1 MLRRYRG
8 VSVAIAGAG
17 LMLGIAALPATAA
30 TAPAW
35 RTHVCHGTQRHPGEL
50 TGLNLNVI
58 VRGICLARHG
68 PVAVSRNIIITRHST
83 LIAAFGRHHT
93 HITVAG
99 SIFVRK
105 GGTLILGCNPES
117 FPCLDDPHPKRP
129 SLTSRDVIKGGI
141 FATAALGMVVHNDR
155 IGHTIR
161 QTGGGGGITC
171 TPKGPFKQFHSPVYS
186 TYEDNW
192 VGGSLRVK
200 HLHSCWLG
208 VIRNTVGHNVRV
220 VHNKMADP
228 DANEVVTNRIQGN
241 LTCFANNP
249 KVQFGDS
256 RGKPNRVG
264 GDAFLECSFDRI
276 IPNPAGQHKHFDHI
290 SLHLRHR

>member
-1 MLRRYRG
+1 
-8 VSVAIAGAG
+8 
-17 LMLGIAALPATAA
+17 MLGMAALPATSEAA
-30 TAPAW
+30 APAW

-58 VRGICLARHG
+58 VRGICLAQHG
-68 PVAVSRNIIITRHST
+68 PVAVSRNIFITRHSV

-117 FPCLDDPHPKRP
+117 FPCLDDPHPKHP

-141 FATAALGMVVHNDR
+141 FGTAALGMVVHNDW

-161 QTGGGGGITC
+161 QTGGGGGVTC

-208 VIRNTVGHNVRV
+208 VIRNMIGHNARV

-228 DANEVVTNRIQGN
+228 DAMEVVTNRIQGN

-264 GDAFLECSFDRI
+264 ARAFLECSFHRI
-276 IPNPAGQHKHFDHI
+276 IPNPAGQHKHFSHI
-290 SLHLRHR
+290 SVHLRHR